1 MSFTRTVHVI
11 DDDAAIL
18 NSTSAFLRAHGFDVK
33 TYCAAQDFL
42 TAAGSH
48 TTGCVVTDVRMNGMP
63 SVAVTLSAKLC
74 TLIAMWP

>member
-33 TYCAAQDFL
+33 TY
-42 TAAGSH
+42 
-48 TTGCVVTDVRMNGMP
+48 
-63 SVAVTLSAKLC
+63 
-74 TLIAMWP
+74 